1 MSPYPPEDVPPPDA
15 DGAAA
20 SAAKI
25 GPARRLITVMLL
37 AAATVDLARCG
48 IVLAT
53 ARHAGPAAGLLLA
66 GVGAAALSLWAARG
80 CHGGRRWSV
89 WAALLIGVAS
99 APQAATTGFRLPY
112 TIPDSATAA
121 LGVLLT
127 VAVLATAE
135 APDTKDDSPEG
146 LTRCVTSR
154 PRIGLPQSDAP
165 DREVTDG

>member
-1 MSPYPPEDVPPPDA
+1 MTPHPPEDVPPADA

-37 AAATVDLARCG
+37 AAATLDLARCG
-48 IVLAT
+48 IVLVT
-53 ARHAGPAAGLLLA
+53 ARHAGPAAGLILA
-66 GVGAAALSLWAARG
+66 GVGAATLSLWAARG

-99 APQAATTGFRLPY
+99 APQAATTGFGLPY

-121 LGVLLT
+121 LGVLLA
-127 VAVLATAE
+127 VAVLATAQ
-135 APDTKDDSPEG
+135 APDTKDDSSEG
-146 LTRCVTSR
+146 LTRCSTSGA
-154 PRIGLPQSDAP
+154 RISLPHSGAP
-165 DREVTDG
+165 DREGTDG